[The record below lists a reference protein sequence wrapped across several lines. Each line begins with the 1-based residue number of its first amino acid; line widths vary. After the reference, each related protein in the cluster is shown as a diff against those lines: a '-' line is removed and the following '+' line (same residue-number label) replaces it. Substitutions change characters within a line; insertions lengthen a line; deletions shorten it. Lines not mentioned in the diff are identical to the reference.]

1 MWSFTLID
9 KHKFNIFSTIWKKK
23 HHNHKSQIF
32 NVIIPCFL
40 TASVIYSF
48 VYYMNKNNKNN
59 NNSNLNYSI
68 ISNSGKHNTTNN
80 KTIDYIKSDVKIAV
94 DDNYVMAWYNPR

>member
-1 MWSFTLID
+1 
-9 KHKFNIFSTIWKKK
+9 
-23 HHNHKSQIF
+23 
-32 NVIIPCFL
+32 
-40 TASVIYSF
+40 
-48 VYYMNKNNKNN
+48 MNKNNKNN